1 MNNYN
6 IILEYIDEINDS
18 VVTTESNV
26 IKTKRIDI
34 CGGFMSKQMNVCDRV
49 SSIRR

>member
-6 IILEYIDEINDS
+6 LILDYIDEINDS

-34 CGGFMSKQMNVCDRV
+34 CGGFMSKRMNVCDRV

>member
-6 IILEYIDEINDS
+6 LILDYIDEINDS

-34 CGGFMSKQMNVCDRV
+34 CGDFMSKQMNVRGHV